1 MIDKKCIS
9 LISLACLVYL
19 NVSAQQITDIEQRKK
34 KSTGKNKEYNVLYQY
49 GMANAFLSGLYKGT
63 LPIGDLKKY
72 GDFGIGAPDMLDGE
86 LIMNNGKMYQTRFT
100 GETSVVPD
108 SVKTSLSFV
117 CFFNADT
124 TIYSENIQDKE
135 KALKWIDSFLNN
147 KNGIYAIRIS
157 GTFDYVKTR
166 AFPPVEKEPFTD
178 LVSMMDKQHFFKSQK
193 ISGVFAGFKIPS
205 FLAGTSIPDFHFHF
219 ISNNEDAGG
228 HVVNFVWDNVMIE
241 IDELY
246 RFSVE
251 LPQNI
256 EFKKFNFERTDVED
270 IKKVESGNN
279 E

>member
-1 MIDKKCIS
+1 M
-9 LISLACLVYL
+9 
-19 NVSAQQITDIEQRKK
+19 
-34 KSTGKNKEYNVLYQY
+34 
-49 GMANAFLSGLYKGT
+49 
-63 LPIGDLKKY
+63 
-72 GDFGIGAPDMLDGE
+72 
-86 LIMNNGKMYQTRFT
+86 
-100 GETSVVPD
+100 
-108 SVKTSLSFV
+108 
-117 CFFNADT
+117 CFFKADT
-124 TIYSENIQDKE
+124 TFHSQNIQDKE

-166 AFPPVEKEPFTD
+166 AFPRVEKDPFSD
-178 LVSMMDKQHFFKSQK
+178 LVSMKDKQNFFESQNIK
-193 ISGVFAGFKIPS
+193 GVFAGFKIPA